1 MYHGDGVTDGGRT
14 FTKKELNASSV
25 KEANALLKA
34 RGKEPITASR
44 WKKLKTLHKQKS
56 DERQEKKKKK
66 QTKAK
71 ATAQTKA
78 KATAQTKAKAPAQTK
93 AKAPAKTKAK
103 APAKTKAKEASKK
116 SQKKGGGAKRNAASQ
131 QLTMSF

>member
-34 RGKEPITASR
+34 RGKDPITASR

-56 DERQEKKKKK
+56 EERQEKKKKK

-71 ATAQTKA
+71 ATT
-78 KATAQTKAKAPAQTK
+78 QTK

-103 APAKTKAKEASKK
+103 APAKTKAKATTQTKAKESGKK

>member
-71 ATAQTKA
+71 APAKTKA
-78 KATAQTKAKAPAQTK
+78 KSPAQTKAKAPAQTK
-93 AKAPAKTKAK
+93 AKAPAQTKAK
-103 APAKTKAKEASKK
+103 VSGKK
-116 SQKKGGGAKRNAASQ
+116 SQKKGGGAKSNAASQ
-131 QLTMSF
+131 QMTMSF